1 MTELQTAVPADTTA
15 VVAGG
20 ARHGRVRALLRNP
33 SGVIGLALLAIPLIL
48 AVIDRLGVLPYTPTE
63 QNAPDRLQGPSGD
76 HLFGTDQ
83 FGRDLLARVAG
94 GVANSLLVAFLAV
107 AVAAVVGTLA
117 GLVAG
122 FYRGAADSVIGA
134 VSNVIFAFPPL
145 LLALCVAS
153 VVDRNRV
160 TVALSIAIVYVPIF
174 TRVVR
179 GPVLSLREVEF
190 VRAATATGQSRLSVM
205 LRHVLPNVTPIL
217 VVQITLS
224 LSWAVLTEAALSF
237 LGLGIPLPSASLG
250 SMIYEARTLMYR
262 SPATMVFPGVVV
274 VLIVVSLNLLGD
286 GLRDTLDPRATTRNG
301 TA

>member
-1 MTELQTAVPADTTA
+1 MSELQAALPADAA
-15 VVAGG
+15 VSVGG
-20 ARHGRVRALLRNP
+20 VRHGRIRALLHNP
-33 SGVIGLALLAIPLIL
+33 SGVIGLALLTIPVIL
-48 AVIDRLGVLPYTPTE
+48 AVIDRLGILPYTPTE

-107 AVAAVVGTLA
+107 AVAAFVGTLA

-134 VSNVIFAFPPL
+134 ISNVIFAFPPL

-153 VVDRNRV
+153 VVDRNRF
-160 TVALSIAIVYVPIF
+160 TVAMSIAIVYVPIF
-174 TRVVR
+174 ARVVR

-190 VRAATATGQSRLSVM
+190 VKAATATGQSRLSVM

-237 LGLGIPLPSASLG
+237 LGLGIPLPAASLG

-262 SPATMVFPGVVV
+262 SPATMVFPGIVV

-286 GLRDTLDPRATTRNG
+286 GLRDTLDPRATNRNG
-301 TA
+301 TT